1 MSKRILTTVILGMI
15 IIFILV
21 GRFIS
26 FCEKEDGI
34 NKVARRDNVSETA
47 VKTDEIKMFYN
58 AWVVSEGNG
67 MVTFF
72 HDGVLVEMEC
82 ELPETQLSETAVTGT
97 ELPETAVA
105 GTTAPENA
113 MPESAP
119 HVSFVADIEIRNGKV
134 AMITEKSDRR
144 RDRILVISEQVSEQ
158 PTEQSTHQP
167 TEGTAHQPTQ
177 QLNGQTQST
186 EPLYSIET
194 LTHGTLA
201 FSPFT
206 ACYDIS
212 EPQKPSL
219 INVAELPIGY
229 DVTELVFGG
238 DGSICAVLVTQK
250 VVPQYIRVA
259 IKTSSYKSHYHEK
272 IVINS
277 DAGVTVTQ
285 NGVASPVAAGQK
297 LEYDINNPQ
306 LQVGRIIIA
315 PTEGGKIYIDNVK
328 RGYKNPAYRGT
339 IELTLQNEGIVV
351 VNELTIDEYLY
362 SVVPSEM
369 PVGYGV
375 EALKVQAVCART
387 YAYIHVKN
395 STLSHLGAH
404 VDDSTSYQV
413 YNNTKETA
421 ESVEAVNATRG
432 QVVTYNGEVVP
443 TYYYSTSCGVSAK
456 GKDVWFGMKDVPYL
470 KSNLQTTQMNLEA
483 LALDLSDDAQFKSFL
498 EREDIIT
505 YDSNFAW
512 YRWKVTMNSETV
524 KKSIE
529 ASLEKRYNANPSL
542 ILTKSKNG
550 DYVSEP
556 VTTVGDILN
565 IKIARRTESGLVTQI
580 IIKGT
585 EHTIKVKSE
594 YNIRLLLAPLT
605 SAITRKDGS
614 VVDSLSI
621 LPSAFMVMSHKGKGA
636 NKEYTIQGGGYG
648 HGVGMSQNG
657 TRSLVLAGYT
667 HTDIL
672 KFYYS
677 GCEVT
682 TMN

>member
-34 NKVARRDNVSETA
+34 NKVVRHDNVSETA

-97 ELPETAVA
+97 ELSETAVTETELPETAVS
-105 GTTAPENA
+105 GTTVPENA

-144 RDRILVISEQVSEQ
+144 RDRILVIS
-158 PTEQSTHQP
+158 
-167 TEGTAHQPTQ
+167 
-177 QLNGQTQST
+177 

-277 DAGVTVTQ
+277 DAGMTVTQ

-369 PVGYGV
+369 PVSYGV

-432 QVVTYNGEVVP
+432 QVVTYNGEAVP

-585 EHTIKVKSE
+585 ECTIKVKSE

-657 TRSLVLAGYT
+657 TRSLVLAGYA

>member
-34 NKVARRDNVSETA
+34 NKVARHDNVSETA

-82 ELPETQLSETAVTGT
+82 ELPETQLSETAVTET

-105 GTTAPENA
+105 GTTVPENA

-144 RDRILVISEQVSEQ
+144 RDRILVISE
-158 PTEQSTHQP
+158 
-167 TEGTAHQPTQ
+167 
-177 QLNGQTQST
+177 
-186 EPLYSIET
+186 PLYSIET
-194 LTHGTLA
+194 LTHGTLP

-277 DAGVTVTQ
+277 DAGMTVTQ

-432 QVVTYNGEVVP
+432 QVVTYNGEAVP

-585 EHTIKVKSE
+585 ECTIKVKSE

>member
-67 MVTFF
+67 RVTFF

-82 ELPETQLSETAVTGT
+82 ELPETELPETELSET

-105 GTTAPENA
+105 GTTVPENA

-144 RDRILVISEQVSEQ
+144 RDRILVIS
-158 PTEQSTHQP
+158 
-167 TEGTAHQPTQ
+167 
-177 QLNGQTQST
+177 

-277 DAGVTVTQ
+277 DAGMTVTQ

-315 PTEGGKIYIDNVK
+315 PTEDGKIYIDNVK

-432 QVVTYNGEVVP
+432 QVVTYNGEAVP

-483 LALDLSDDAQFKSFL
+483 LAIDLSDDAQFKSFL

-657 TRSLVLAGYT
+657 TRSLVLAGYA